1 MSLFQLSAYVTGWNK
16 SHGDGKPEPP
26 TDDEFDAMLVA
37 SAERD
42 LKASG

>member
-1 MSLFQLSAYVTGWNK
+1 MSLFQLSACVEGWNK
-16 SHGDGKPEPP
+16 AHGDGKAPPP

-42 LKASG
+42 LRTRH